1 MDPNHPSVKLL
12 KRAIVAPIPLALLI
26 MVSFGFK
33 PDEVTKPTF
42 IPMFSAA
49 LAVLFVSVINYSYF
63 KKAIR
68 DTAKK

>member
-12 KRAIVAPIPLALLI
+12 KRAILAPIPLSLFFMIPIFEKPEEAI
-26 MVSFGFK
+26 MR
-33 PDEVTKPTF
+33 TQ
-42 IPMFSAA
+42 IPMFMGA